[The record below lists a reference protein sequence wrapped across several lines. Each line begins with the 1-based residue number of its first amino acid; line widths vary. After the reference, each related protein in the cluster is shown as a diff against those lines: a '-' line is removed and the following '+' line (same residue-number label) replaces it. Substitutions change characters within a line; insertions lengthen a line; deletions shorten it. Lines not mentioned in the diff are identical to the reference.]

1 MSHLVKMDFLIFPKE
16 IKGTVMQFKK
26 LYHCDNFDMKTKTQK
41 LSIAFKNESLSLTV

>member
-1 MSHLVKMDFLIFPKE
+1 MSHLVKMEFLIFPKE

-41 LSIAFKNESLSLTV
+41 LSVAFKNESLSLTV

>member
-1 MSHLVKMDFLIFPKE
+1 MSHLVKMEFLIFPKE